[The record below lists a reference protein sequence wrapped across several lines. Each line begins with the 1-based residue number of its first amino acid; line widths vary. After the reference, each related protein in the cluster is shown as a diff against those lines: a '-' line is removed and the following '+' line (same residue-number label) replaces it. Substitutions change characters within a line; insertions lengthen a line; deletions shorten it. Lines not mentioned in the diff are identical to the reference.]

1 MLVVQRKINES
12 IMIGDD
18 VQIFVL
24 EVTNGKVRIGIK
36 ADRSV
41 PVHRRELYDQIKKL
55 GNDHPKS
62 DALDLEKISKVI
74 DRYD

>member
-18 VQIFVL
+18 VQIVVL

-41 PVHRRELYDQIKKL
+41 PVHRQEVYDQIKKV
-55 GNDHPKS
+55 GNYDPKS
-62 DALDLEKISKVI
+62 DALDREKISKVI